1 MKSKQKNILEGE
13 LDIILR
19 DILNVSKNIKL
30 KIWLEAG
37 TLLGFMRDNNYIPW
51 ENDIDLGLWNFI
63 LTKEKYKKFKKEMT
77 KKSYIVEKNG

>member
-63 LTKEKYKKFKKEMT
+63 LTKEKYKKLFIIQNSDIKKL
-77 KKSYIVEKNG
+77 YC